1 MRSFLISL
9 LTLLLITACGPRWY
23 YHQLDWMIPWYVD
36 DYLALDSAQR
46 SVLEN
51 RLARQLDWHC
61 RTQLPGYAAFLRSV
75 GQEFEAP
82 GQTDTRKQF
91 AQHLGTLTQYWKDL
105 MARIGPD
112 VADIL
117 ITASD
122 DQIDELFRNIEKDN
136 LERQRIYVDPPER
149 EILQNRTDRM
159 VERLERWIGTLTDT
173 QNDAV
178 QQWSQDMG
186 ATTDQWLANR
196 RRTQQAFRKLMA
208 TRRIDSAFK
217 EKFTTLLVSPE
228 VVRTKAYQAQL
239 DRNIAHMLNLLT
251 EIEQTLTEAQRSHLL
266 AYLESLAEDFDRL
279 ACEIPPKDA
288 Q

>member
-1 MRSFLISL
+1 MRPFLIAA

-23 YHQLDWMIPWYVD
+23 YHHLDWMIPWYVD
-36 DYLALDSAQR
+36 DYLALDSSQR
-46 SVLEN
+46 NELER
-51 RLARQLDWHC
+51 RLAIQLNWHC
-61 RTQLPGYAAFLRSV
+61 RTQLTEYATFLKSV
-75 GQEFEAP
+75 SRDF
-82 GQTDTRKQF
+82 QTLDTTVTREQF
-91 AQHLGTLTQYWKDL
+91 VYYLQSLGQYWKDL
-105 MARIGPD
+105 MAQIGPD
-112 VADIL
+112 VADIV

-122 DQIDELFRNIEKDN
+122 DQISELFRNIEKDN

-173 QNDAV
+173 QYDAV
-178 QQWSQDMG
+178 QQWSRNMG
-186 ATTDQWLANR
+186 ATTNQWLANR
-196 RRTQQAFRKLMA
+196 RRTQQAFRKLIA

-217 EKFTTLLVSPE
+217 EKFTALLVSPE

-239 DRNIAHMLNLLT
+239 DRNIALVLDLLT
-251 EIEQTLTEAQRSHLL
+251 DIAKTLTDAQRSHLL

-288 Q
+288 P